1 MAVSNAGRRRSIVE
15 GEDERF
21 DRQRDDRMTGK
32 SGRRGAVMM
41 EKERSE
47 QGREEVEET
56 FVMFRRI
63 RKKERSKIIQ

>member
-1 MAVSNAGRRRSIVE
+1 MR
-15 GEDERF
+15 
-21 DRQRDDRMTGK
+21 GK

-56 FVMFRRI
+56 FVTSRRI
-63 RKKERSKIIQ
+63 RKEAEIQDHSVRKESRSHYDFNPRRTKLLY